1 MGKSRFIVR
10 TKNVRKKW
18 LVLIY
23 QIDQESQF
31 IKSFEISEGNT
42 TTNLLSCIHTEDSTS
57 DMGELLCEIAMM
69 GYIL

>member
-1 MGKSRFIVR
+1 MGKSHFIVR

-42 TTNLLSCIHTEDSTS
+42 YYHRSVPVFTLKTAPQTWVEFCV
-57 DMGELLCEIAMM
+57 
-69 GYIL
+69 